1 LQQQK
6 CCAGLFTYT
15 HPAQYFFK
23 RRNTMK
29 KPEIHPAIF
38 YDPRDDM
45 ISELSETIN
54 SLVHENTLL
63 KDKISIGQ
71 WDATEIEKI
80 DITQVLAD
88 LRRSNDLLEMDN
100 NNLTKSRNWFQNQA
114 GEVIRSRNYWE
125 KLAKKLQKL
134 LDQGGQNA

>member
-1 LQQQK
+1 
-6 CCAGLFTYT
+6 
-15 HPAQYFFK
+15 
-23 RRNTMK
+23 MK
-29 KPEIHPAIF
+29 KPEIHPATF

-45 ISELSETIN
+45 ISELSATIN

-71 WDATEIEKI
+71 WNATEIEKI
-80 DITQVLAD
+80 DITQILAE
-88 LRRSNDLLEMDN
+88 LRRSNDLLEKDN
-100 NNLTKSRNWFQNQA
+100 WAIRKSRDWFQNQA

-134 LDQGGQNA
+134 LGQGGQNA

>member
-1 LQQQK
+1 
-6 CCAGLFTYT
+6 
-15 HPAQYFFK
+15 
-23 RRNTMK
+23 MK
-29 KPEIHPAIF
+29 KPEIHPATF

-80 DITQVLAD
+80 DIAQVLAD

-100 NNLTKSRNWFQNQA
+100 TNLTKSRNWFQNQA

-134 LDQGGQNA
+134 LDQGGQNV

>member
-1 LQQQK
+1 
-6 CCAGLFTYT
+6 
-15 HPAQYFFK
+15 
-23 RRNTMK
+23 MK
-29 KPEIHPAIF
+29 KPEIHPATF

-54 SLVHENTLL
+54 SLAHENTLL

-71 WDATEIEKI
+71 WDAAEIEKI

-134 LDQGGQNA
+134 LDQGGQNVNCCQFRSTTKESISIVNHCSNMG

>member
-1 LQQQK
+1 
-6 CCAGLFTYT
+6 
-15 HPAQYFFK
+15 
-23 RRNTMK
+23 MK
-29 KPEIHPAIF
+29 KPEIHPATF

-54 SLVHENTLL
+54 SLVQENILL

-80 DITQVLAD
+80 DIAQVLAD
-88 LRRSNDLLEMDN
+88 LRRSNDLLEKDN
-100 NNLTKSRNWFQNQA
+100 WAIRKSRDWFQNQA

-125 KLAKKLQKL
+125 KLAKKLQKV